1 MRAQQIPYPAKPT
14 EKGGKGEAIDRG
26 HAGGRMT
33 VRDLRVRDMKMGVS
47 AEVKVAGVGVTAA
60 GEEREHTQQETKAEA
75 DEIEEFPRHF
85 CFTEFRAV
93 RRVPFPGLACDEACT
108 S

>member
-1 MRAQQIPYPAKPT
+1 M
-14 EKGGKGEAIDRG
+14 
-26 HAGGRMT
+26 
-33 VRDLRVRDMKMGVS
+33 RDLRVRDVKMGVS
-47 AEVKVAGVGVTAA
+47 AEVKVAGMGVATSK
-60 GEEREHTQQETKAEA
+60 EREHTQQETKAEA